1 MTLRVDVS
9 KEMLHYDMWAVDVA
23 LRVNSRKGRWPYDLV
38 TASDVV
44 ICVGDCM
51 VMLQYGM
58 WDAM

>member
-1 MTLRVDVS
+1 
-9 KEMLHYDMWAVDVA
+9 MLHYDMWAVDVA
-23 LRVNSRKGRWPYDLV
+23 LLVNSRKGRWPYDLV

-51 VMLQYGM
+51 VMLQYDM